1 LITNILGPQH
11 AATFYVSVM
20 LAQILYIMP
29 MTMTQSLFAE
39 ASHHNDTLIPR
50 LYQAGKFTALIMTPA
65 IIILALFG
73 RYVLLIFGSDYAE
86 NGTHLLQLLALSG
99 YFFAFNSLITTV
111 LYVRRRIPLLS
122 AINLTYALCAL
133 FLSYAFAHAGL
144 LGIGIAWLVSQSL
157 ATVLFA
163 TTIIAQ
169 EFKHR
174 RHTTQ
179 GRAE

>member
-1 LITNILGPQH
+1 
-11 AATFYVSVM
+11 
-20 LAQILYIMP
+20 
-29 MTMTQSLFAE
+29 
-39 ASHHNDTLIPR
+39 
-50 LYQAGKFTALIMTPA
+50 MTPA

-169 EFKHR
+169 ESKHR